1 MEYDPKQLEILI
13 HNVAFTLGS
22 NLEGLLFQQKNIL
35 DNQLNNLMID
45 HNGQAESITPDEIVG
60 AFEIATIHKSRNNIS
75 YLIIFFPIPYFTV
88 FPFAFVFT
96 VYKSSI
102 TFVVC

>member
-13 HNVAFTLGS
+13 EKVASTLGS
-22 NLEGLLFQQKNIL
+22 QLEGLLFQQKNIL

-60 AFEIATIHKSRNNIS
+60 AYEIATIHNGHPS
-75 YLIIFFPIPYFTV
+75 YFLCSWEEKTN
-88 FPFAFVFT
+88 
-96 VYKSSI
+96 
-102 TFVVC
+102 